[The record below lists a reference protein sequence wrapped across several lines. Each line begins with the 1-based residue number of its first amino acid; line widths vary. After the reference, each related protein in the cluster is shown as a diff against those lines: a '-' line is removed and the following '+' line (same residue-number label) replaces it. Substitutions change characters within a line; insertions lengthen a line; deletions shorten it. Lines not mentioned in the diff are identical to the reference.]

1 MSFNPQSDLRL
12 LQMKKQKIR
21 ELMATPEVTPEMTH
35 EIEGGDFFDDD
46 DLMHTEEQY
55 VEGVQILSTRD
66 PQMMNSGNVL
76 QGSSEI
82 MNYDYSNNGQPTN
95 SQMHN
100 FHNSERNPNQQYSGI
115 NYNQNPQD
123 YGMNPYN

>member
-1 MSFNPQSDLRL
+1 MSFNPQSDIRL

-21 ELMATPEVTPEMTH
+21 ELMATPEMTH

-66 PQMMNSGNVL
+66 PQMMNSANVL
-76 QGSSEI
+76 QGSSEV
-82 MNYDYSNNGQPTN
+82 MNYDYSNNQHPTN
-95 SQMHN
+95 SQMHD
-100 FHNSERNPNQQYSGI
+100 FHNSHQNQGQPQSGI
-115 NYNQNPQD
+115 NYNQNPQN
-123 YGMNPYN
+123 YQGNPYY